1 MERLNA
7 CREGPYLNFI
17 DIEPANFIS
26 VPFKDHARPIQV
38 RLRREEGSR
47 PPSHPRRTRLPQEL
61 QLLHRGQP
69 RSRQHGGHGHS
80 PQRQADDDGRG
91 RHGGEPEQDHGAEF
105 VRRGSNPGEQR
116 RAPSFSKVFAW
127 GGGARA
133 EKFASKIHRL
143 SSLGL
148 FSILSFPFRAP
159 HFVGGPKVFS

>member
-69 RSRQHGGHGHS
+69 RSGQHGGHGHS

-127 GGGARA
+127 GAGG
-133 EKFASKIHRL
+133 KVCFQD
-143 SSLGL
+143 SSPVVLGVVL
-148 FSILSFPFRAP
+148 YSLLSFSCTAFCWGAES
-159 HFVGGPKVFS
+159 F